1 MKMPEREM
9 SRECAKKQEVTPASS
24 LMFRWYLTHKKNNK
38 RCLHGDSN
46 HFVFKAGLFLTK
58 CKSKKWERGR
68 EEGGMGLQGG
78 YGKQKILSRYV
89 LNDFLNAQYVS
100 RCSANHYETSSLLLS
115 CSRHSAV
122 FSVYSETNRKLVITG
137 VRKKNQRLKISVLQR

>member
-1 MKMPEREM
+1 
-9 SRECAKKQEVTPASS
+9 
-24 LMFRWYLTHKKNNK
+24 
-38 RCLHGDSN
+38 
-46 HFVFKAGLFLTK
+46 
-58 CKSKKWERGR
+58 
-68 EEGGMGLQGG
+68 MGLQGG

-115 CSRHSAV
+115 CSRSR
-122 FSVYSETNRKLVITG
+122 VYSETNRKLVITG